1 MCVCVYVSC
10 ACACV
15 CVCAHARVGVPI
27 GMPVGLLD
35 HTVMA
40 CAVEFIICQAL
51 RSDTQEKSLK

>member
-1 MCVCVYVSC
+1 MCVCMCRVRVH
-10 ACACV
+10 V